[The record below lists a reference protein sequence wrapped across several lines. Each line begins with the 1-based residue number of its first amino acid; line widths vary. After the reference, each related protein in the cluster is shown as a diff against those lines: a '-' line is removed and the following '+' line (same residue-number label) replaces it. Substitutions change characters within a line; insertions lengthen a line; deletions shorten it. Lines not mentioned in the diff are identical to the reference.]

1 MRYYRMNNELMSL
14 IKSTTSNFNIDP
26 YFTYAVGTVESNNTP
41 FTEGKPT
48 VRFEKHVFK
57 RELKKR
63 DASKLPLADALSG
76 TRIATVHKAMTIDE
90 ECALL
95 ATSWGIYQIMGFNYS
110 VAGYRDVE
118 DFVTAMNSVKH
129 QIEAFCMFIK
139 GNGLIPVMNKLDF
152 ATFARRYNGPNYAE
166 NNYDVKLKKA
176 YNTVKK

>member
-1 MRYYRMNNELMSL
+1 MNNELMSL
-14 IKSTTSNFNIDP
+14 IKSTTSSFNIDP

-95 ATSWGIYQIMGFNYS
+95 ATSWGIYQIMGFNYTLAGFNTLQDFINAMYRS
-110 VAGYRDVE
+110 EKDQLMAFANYIRKKPACSFDNGHCGYLATHQHEVAY
-118 DFVTAMNSVKH
+118 
-129 QIEAFCMFIK
+129 
-139 GNGLIPVMNKLDF
+139 
-152 ATFARRYNGPNYAE
+152 
-166 NNYDVKLKKA
+166 
-176 YNTVKK
+176 